1 MVLSFLVR
9 SKSNV
14 SSALAGLVAREHVNS
29 RNLQW
34 LGSVDLPEVL
44 PGVTDRTLFI
54 FAQVPR
60 VSTGFRSSH
69 RQDSFSGT
77 VGA

>member
-9 SKSNV
+9 SKPNAGYGLV
-14 SSALAGLVAREHVNS
+14 GLVAREHVNS

-34 LGSVDLPEVL
+34 LGSVNL
-44 PGVTDRTLFI
+44 PGVTDRALRI
-54 FAQVPR
+54 YAQVPR
-60 VSTGFRSSH
+60 VSPGFRSSP
-69 RQDSFSGT
+69 RQGSFSGT